1 MAKNPESKTKIVIE
15 GEKQFK
21 QALKDINRA
30 LRESTSA
37 QKAAAAEYDAADE
50 GARDLSAQMAL
61 LESRYEQQSEK
72 LRVLQDFLG
81 KVEEK
86 FGANS
91 EEAQQLRIDLNYA
104 RTAMAK
110 TSTEIK
116 TMRGRM
122 EDAQNGTQGMADG
135 LESMGEAAQEA
146 GKQTGGLAQQIA
158 DLAGVDLHNL
168 LTIGGIGAAAGA
180 VAGGVMQGL
189 EVGSEVLTSWNQLE
203 ASTGATAA
211 DLQMLKDAS
220 WEVAATGAG
229 DGLADAS
236 ESVATVYQLTG
247 LTGQALSD
255 TTYLAM
261 GLRDTFGFDVAESIG
276 TVNTLMNTFGIDAKT
291 AYDLMAAG
299 AQQGANNNGDLAEVV
314 SEYATFFA
322 QGGKSADEMFAAL
335 ASGSANGISDAGK
348 IGEAWKEFI
357 NKIKERD
364 PDAMKALTD
373 LGFEASDVAS
383 KIAAGGPAADLATQ
397 MIIDALADTEDEY
410 DKNKAGVA
418 LFGEAWNDTGG
429 NVLGV
434 FENMDEGLGDVA
446 GTAKELADVK
456 YNDLD
461 SALGGLKTRVT
472 ALAEPMLLTGVNALI
487 GGLDALSG
495 FLDTLA
501 ERRDERESFTDEQMR
516 AMEEESQAFYDELYA
531 REQAANDYYAKLDAL
546 DVALITALAEG
557 DAEAA
562 SAIQAQKD
570 ALIASIG
577 EAESETVEA
586 VNGMGEAVNSAFHS
600 QFGEGATVST
610 GDLIEVDASG
620 EDSLSSA
627 LENELNAAASAALT
641 AAGGQQMTLDDLYAA
656 KEAAEQAG
664 DTALAEQL
672 DTQIQMMMAGIQE
685 TAEPLGTQM
694 GDSLMGKTQE
704 GMESRFG
711 DMQTAGEDGALYAI
725 DGMLSGES
733 DAQAAGRTL
742 GLAQVDGLDS
752 GSAGMYS
759 AGVDAALG
767 AIDGASSQ
775 EGAMYAAGSRLGGA
789 FLRGFR
795 NKMMIHSPSRA
806 AMEDMGYVIDGYL
819 LSAQRGEA
827 DMQEAAMSL
836 AEALGDGF
844 ASRAYEAGAALEEAL
859 SEPGFE
865 INMQR
870 AQGTASPAADAGNL
884 AEAIREAMDGMAVV
898 LGERVV
904 GRILAADVSR
914 EIARSTGMSV
924 AGLSTASR
932 RW

>member
-1 MAKNPESKTKIVIE
+1 MAKKDPKVSAELEIL

-30 LRESTSA
+30 LRENKSE
-37 QKAAAAEYDAADE
+37 QKAVAAEYDAADE

-122 EDAQNGTQGMADG
+122 EDAQNGTQGMADD

-146 GKQTGGLAQQIA
+146 GKQTGGLAEQIA

-364 PDAMKALTD
+364 PEAMTALSD
-373 LGFEASDVAS
+373 LGFAADDIAE

-446 GTAKELADVK
+446 GTAKELADVR

-461 SALGGLKTRVT
+461 SALGGLKSRITE
-472 ALAEPMLLTGVNALI
+472 LAEPALLSGVNFLI
-487 GGLDALSG
+487 NGLDTISG
-495 FLDTLA
+495 IIDAFTDGGFEAGMAAIGKATG
-501 ERRDERESFTDEQMR
+501 SFTEAETQ
-516 AMEEESQAFYDELYA
+516 AMEAATAGMLEQVWALDDAINAAWASGDSMTAWTLQAQ
-531 REQAANDYYAKLDAL
+531 RDAL
-546 DVALITALAEG
+546 MT
-557 DAEAA
+557 
-562 SAIQAQKD
+562 
-570 ALIASIG
+570 SIG
-577 EAESETVEA
+577 ETKIEAVEA

-694 GDSLMGKTQE
+694 GDSLMEKTQE

-733 DAQAAGRTL
+733 DAQAAGRAL

>member
-1 MAKNPESKTKIVIE
+1 MAKKSLKATAELEVL

-30 LRESTSA
+30 LRENKSE
-37 QKAAAAEYDAADE
+37 QKAVAAEYDAADE

-291 AYDLMAAG
+291 AYDLIAAG
-299 AQQGANNNGDLAEVV
+299 AQEGANKNGNLLDVV
-314 SEYATFFA
+314 NEYAPYFA
-322 QGGKSADEMFAAL
+322 DGGKSAEDMF
-335 ASGSANGISDAGK
+335 SAIITGAKNGVYDVDK
-348 IGEAWKEFI
+348 IGDAWKEFMLRI
-357 NKIKERD
+357 AGGDEGAKQ
-364 PDAMKALTD
+364 ALTD
-373 LGFEASDVAS
+373 LGFSADDVTK
-383 KIAAGGPAADLATQ
+383 KIAAGGPAADQATQ
-397 MIIDALADTEDEY
+397 MIIEALGNLEDPYER
-410 DKNKAGVA
+410 NRIGTA
-418 LFGEAWNDTGG
+418 LFGTQWEDTSGT
-429 NVLGV
+429 VLPV
-434 FENMDEGLGDVA
+434 FESMETGLSDVA

-627 LENELNAAASAALT
+627 
-641 AAGGQQMTLDDLYAA
+641 Y
-656 KEAAEQAG
+656 
-664 DTALAEQL
+664 
-672 DTQIQMMMAGIQE
+672 
-685 TAEPLGTQM
+685 
-694 GDSLMGKTQE
+694 
-704 GMESRFG
+704 
-711 DMQTAGEDGALYAI
+711 
-725 DGMLSGES
+725 
-733 DAQAAGRTL
+733 
-742 GLAQVDGLDS
+742 
-752 GSAGMYS
+752 
-759 AGVDAALG
+759 
-767 AIDGASSQ
+767 
-775 EGAMYAAGSRLGGA
+775 
-789 FLRGFR
+789 LR
-795 NKMMIHSPSRA
+795 
-806 AMEDMGYVIDGYL
+806 
-819 LSAQRGEA
+819 
-827 DMQEAAMSL
+827 
-836 AEALGDGF
+836 
-844 ASRAYEAGAALEEAL
+844 
-859 SEPGFE
+859 
-865 INMQR
+865 
-870 AQGTASPAADAGNL
+870 
-884 AEAIREAMDGMAVV
+884 
-898 LGERVV
+898 
-904 GRILAADVSR
+904 
-914 EIARSTGMSV
+914 
-924 AGLSTASR
+924 
-932 RW
+932 